1 MSKKSQPETCKVK
14 ILGRLWTLV
23 KKNPP
28 HPLYDGLCC
37 YDLRQ
42 ILLAPSGL
50 RTRRLELLAHE
61 LLHARF
67 RDLDEDSVLE
77 AGRLIDRIHRKV
89 SNYGFRMRTE
99 KTPTPSLA
107 KAAKK
112 KRATKSKKPH
122 R

>member
-1 MSKKSQPETCKVK
+1 MAKKSQPETCKVK

-23 KKNPP
+23 KKRPP
-28 HPLYDGLCC
+28 HPSYDGLCC

-50 RTRRLELLAHE
+50 RVRRLELLAHE

-67 RDLDEDSVLE
+67 RELDEDSVLE

-89 SNYGFRMRTE
+89 NTYGFRMRTE
-99 KTPTPSLA
+99 KAPSLA
-107 KAAKK
+107 SSKAAKK
-112 KRATKSKKPH
+112 KRATKSRKP
-122 R
+122 RR